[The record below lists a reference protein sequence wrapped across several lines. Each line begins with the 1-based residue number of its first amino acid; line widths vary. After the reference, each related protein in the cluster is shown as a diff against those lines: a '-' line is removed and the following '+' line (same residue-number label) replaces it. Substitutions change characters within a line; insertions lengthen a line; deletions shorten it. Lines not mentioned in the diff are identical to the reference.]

1 MIGSTN
7 LPLIQ
12 HPSSLRLHVKPDN
25 LVKMSTAHQQPGG
38 FASKMSYIANNT
50 VSRFIIT
57 FLVLHSVHYA
67 TACAYA
73 SWCLDM
79 SFWGY
84 FKSVFSGHGPV
95 CHALMMIAYHAQH
108 NIYTLLGTAAVG
120 AGITWLTEKII
131 PSTPKRVHSD

>member
-1 MIGSTN
+1 MPTTGNITQDKMQTSDK
-7 LPLIQ
+7 
-12 HPSSLRLHVKPDN
+12 SS
-25 LVKMSTAHQQPGG
+25 GG
-38 FASKMSYIANNT
+38 FTGKIRYLANT
-50 VSRFIIT
+50 TLARFCLT
-57 FLVLHSVHYA
+57 FLILHTVHYA

-84 FKSVFSGHGPV
+84 FKSVLTGHGPV

-120 AGITWLTEKII
+120 AGITWLTEKMI
-131 PSTPKRVHSD
+131 PSNPTRAHSD

>member
-1 MIGSTN
+1 MPTTENKTQPI
-7 LPLIQ
+7 
-12 HPSSLRLHVKPDN
+12 
-25 LVKMSTAHQQPGG
+25 MSTTYQTPGG
-38 FASKMSYIANNT
+38 FCSKVSYIANNT

-84 FKSVFSGHGPV
+84 FKSVFTGHGPV
-95 CHALMMIAYHAQH
+95 CHALMMVAYHAQH

-131 PSTPKRVHSD
+131 PTTPTRIHSD